1 MSDDQPTIALGVLDG
16 QHVAFA
22 MLGGEILFQCTGAS
36 EEAARAAVLA
46 RLRPAGAVGVRSG
59 ALVPA
64 TGASGGAPD
73 VADGPVFELR
83 GGAAAARGR
92 SDGNGF
98 IVLAGS
104 TARAHGTDVSRD
116 RPLRDQLLAR
126 GVLRPAADPKLLV
139 FAQAWRFSSASQA
152 GGVVLDRNCSGPTA
166 WRIPGTGQTLRDWQK
181 ASPGAPPRHEEPR

>member
-22 MLGGEILFQCTGAS
+22 MLDGEILFQCTGAS

-46 RLRPAGAVGVRSG
+46 RLHPAGVVDVHSESLA
-59 ALVPA
+59 PA
-64 TGASGGAPD
+64 TGASGAA
-73 VADGPVFELR
+73 ADGADAPVFELR
-83 GGAAAARGR
+83 GAAAAARGR
-92 SDGNGF
+92 PDGDRF
-98 IVLAGS
+98 VVLAGS

-139 FAQAWRFSSASQA
+139 FSQAWRFSSASQA

-181 ASPGAPPRHEEPR
+181 TSPGAPPRHEEPR

>member
-1 MSDDQPTIALGVLDG
+1 MSDDQPTIALGILDG

-36 EEAARAAVLA
+36 EEAARAAALA
-46 RLRPAGAVGVRSG
+46 RLRPAEAVDVRSD
-59 ALVPA
+59 ALAPA
-64 TGASGGAPD
+64 TGVSGIAPD
-73 VADGPVFELR
+73 IADGPVFELR

-92 SDGNGF
+92 SDGDGF

-104 TARAHGTDVSRD
+104 TARAYGTDVSRD

-126 GVLRPAADPKLLV
+126 GVLRPAADPQLLV

-152 GGVVLDRNCSGPTA
+152 GGVVLNRNCSGPTA
-166 WRIPGTGQTLRDWQK
+166 WRIPGTGLTLRDWQK
-181 ASPGAPPRHEEPR
+181 TSPGAPPRHGEPR